1 VAQDT
6 RRDLQDELRDESTG
20 ELIKQLAHETTTLVR
35 QEIEL
40 ARAEAT
46 RAGDAVVKLAR
57 QELSLVKAE
66 MAEKGRKAAPG
77 LGMVGGAGVAALLA
91 LGSLT
96 AFAILA
102 LDRAMPNWL
111 AALLVAVAW
120 GVIAAALYFT
130 GKGRVQEAGPL
141 VPEQT
146 VETVKEDVEWAKTQ
160 IGSGK
165 T

>member
-6 RRDLQDELRDESTG
+6 RRDQHELRDESTG

-35 QEIEL
+35 QEIDL

-46 RAGDAVVKLAR
+46 RAGEAVVKLAR
-57 QELSLVKAE
+57 QELSLAKAE
-66 MAEKGRKAAPG
+66 MAEKGRKAGPG

-102 LDRAMPNWL
+102 LDGAMPNWL
-111 AALLVAVAW
+111 AALLVTVAW
-120 GVIAAALYFT
+120 GVVAAALYFT

-146 VETVKEDVEWAKTQ
+146 VDTVKEDVEWAKTQ
-160 IGSGK
+160 IASGK
-165 T
+165 R